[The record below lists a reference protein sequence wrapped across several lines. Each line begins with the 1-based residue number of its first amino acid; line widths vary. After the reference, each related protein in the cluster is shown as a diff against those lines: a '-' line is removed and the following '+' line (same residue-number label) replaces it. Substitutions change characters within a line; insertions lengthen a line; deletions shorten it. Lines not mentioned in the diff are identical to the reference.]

1 MSLDDWDGDL
11 EQLVRQLN
19 DYIVFELEEVLVV
32 RSGTVTHIYP

>member
-19 DYIVFELEEVLVV
+19 DYILFELEEVLAV